1 MEILPYSRCITVNN
15 PIREN
20 ASVNISGQAFII
32 KSMQVDLKDI
42 VLRGKGG
49 VERVIDFQEFYN
61 ALAEGTIKIPGLTT
75 ERNAKCW
82 EPSEYAEA
90 IFRRDIVKLLD
101 KDEYRQATD
110 AEQAKMLQDFGVEHQ
125 KRVPTLKTIR
135 KYQKKYLLRGFEGLI
150 PKFSARGGRGWQEKS
165 GAKKLAQE
173 VILATYAKD
182 DKLNFAATARLVAD
196 HFKCTGD
203 ASAKHKISSKTVS
216 RIIRELP
223 RDIVLN
229 GRIDPRTYRFL
240 SRQAVNE
247 FYVEHAFELVQIDAK
262 TVDMYV
268 VDEFGRR
275 YSKITL
281 YAMVDT
287 RTGYPIGIYMTAGP
301 PSEYTL
307 LKLFEFFFSPKNEE
321 FKARFELISDWPAPC
336 GLNKVLLDNA
346 VENAAGVSLEIVRDL
361 GIDIHYARAYRGD
374 DKPYVES
381 LFKALDDY
389 VFNRMPG
396 SKVSAEKGIKNRHA
410 RAEREACYTVEQV
423 YKDVVQFIADRYVH
437 EPVVKLGF
445 RHRKNMTIKQAMDE
459 ELKLFM
465 PPPPP
470 AIEQVQRLILHKNK
484 TTRTVQ
490 HYGIDFEGFQ
500 YNSYG
505 FSEVTRDF
513 LQKPVTILFN
523 PSECAAIY
531 AVDPRSGELIRLD
544 CKMRDVPNVPFD
556 VVKDIRK
563 HYERDP
569 QTMNGHDYHR
579 VYARLLNKW
588 TKDSQR
594 RMKIS
599 DNNRLGQ
606 KKAREGYH
614 QEVKTQLDQHVM
626 ASGVRTVTQIDTDD
640 DFAPAL
646 REGI

>member
-1 MEILPYSRCITVNN
+1 MNN

-20 ASVNISGQAFII
+20 AGVEISGQPFII
-32 KSMQVDLKDI
+32 KSIQADLKDI
-42 VLRGKGG
+42 ILRGKGG
-49 VERVIDFQEFYN
+49 IERVIDFQEFYN
-61 ALAEGTIKIPGLTT
+61 ALAEGSIKIPGYST
-75 ERNAKCW
+75 ERKVKHW

-110 AEQAKMLQDFGVEHQ
+110 AEQAKMMQGLGVEHQ
-125 KRVPTLKTIR
+125 KRVPSLKTIR
-135 KYQKKYLLRGFEGLI
+135 KYQKRYSLRGLEGLF
-150 PKFSARGGRGWQEKS
+150 PKFSARGGRGWQVKS
-165 GAKKLAQE
+165 EAKKLAHE
-173 VILATYAKD
+173 IIYSTYAKD

-196 HFKCTGD
+196 HLKDAGD
-203 ASAKHKISSKTVS
+203 ASGKETISARTVS
-216 RIIRELP
+216 RIIHELP

-229 GRIDPRTYRFL
+229 GRIDPRTYRL
-240 SRQAVNE
+240 MSRQAVNE
-247 FYVEHAFELVQIDAK
+247 FYVERVFELVQIDAK
-262 TVDMYV
+262 TVDIYV

-281 YAMVDT
+281 YSMVDS

-307 LKLFEFFFSPKNEE
+307 LKLLEFFFSPKNEE

-361 GIDIHYARAYRGD
+361 GIDIHYARAFRGD

-381 LFKALDDY
+381 LFKALDDF

-459 ELKLFM
+459 ELKIFM

-470 AIEQVQRLILHKNK
+470 SIEQVQRLILHKNK

-531 AVDPRSGELIRLD
+531 AVDPRSGELIKLD
-544 CKMRDVPNVPFD
+544 CKMRDVPNVSFD
-556 VVKDIRK
+556 VIKEIRK
-563 HYERDP
+563 RYERDP
-569 QTMNGHDYHR
+569 QTMNSHDYHR

-594 RMKIS
+594 RIKIS
-599 DNNRLGQ
+599 DNNSAGQ
-606 KKAREGYH
+606 RKAREGYH
-614 QEVKTQLDQHVM
+614 RDVQTQLDQHAVLPLARVVM
-626 ASGVRTVTQIDTDD
+626 PVESGD
-640 DFAPAL
+640 DFVPAPAEVIL
-646 REGI
+646 P